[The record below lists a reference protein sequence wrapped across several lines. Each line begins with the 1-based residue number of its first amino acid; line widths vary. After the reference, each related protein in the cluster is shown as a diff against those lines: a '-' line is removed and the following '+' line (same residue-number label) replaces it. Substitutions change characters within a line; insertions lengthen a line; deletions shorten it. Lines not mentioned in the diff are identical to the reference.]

1 MTVATGS
8 PVLDTI
14 VGIAT
19 VGGAGA
25 AFAAF
30 RAWAVS
36 HALRALEIEGPRA
49 ASTAALAYAD
59 AIEAGKS
66 QLAAGD
72 AAIVAAKGYLVTTI
86 SGPLAKL
93 KKSDAVIDAT
103 ATGVAAQAIQAATKL
118 GVPAAM
124 VPVLQP
130 LAGEA
135 AVAGVMLAEGEA
147 DKLIDKLRASSPES
161 AAPGR

>member
-1 MTVATGS
+1 MTAATGS

-25 AFAAF
+25 AVTAF
-30 RAWAVS
+30 RRWAVS
-36 HALRALEIEGPRA
+36 QALRALEIEGPRA

-72 AAIVAAKGYLVTTI
+72 AALTAARAYLLDTI
-86 SGPLAKL
+86 SGPLSKL

-103 ATGVAAQAIQAATKL
+103 AKGVAAQAIQAATKL
-118 GVPAAM
+118 GVPAAL

-130 LAGEA
+130 IAGEA
-135 AVAGVMLAEGEA
+135 AVAGVSLAEGEVDKLA
-147 DKLIDKLRASSPES
+147 DKLE
-161 AAPGR
+161 AAT